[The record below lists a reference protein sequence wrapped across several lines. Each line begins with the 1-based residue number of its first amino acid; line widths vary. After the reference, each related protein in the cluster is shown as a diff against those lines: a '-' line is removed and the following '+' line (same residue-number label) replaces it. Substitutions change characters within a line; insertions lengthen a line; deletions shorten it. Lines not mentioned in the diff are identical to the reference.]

1 MKTYFI
7 ISVLIFGLAATN
19 HGKPINDIYS
29 IKEPTI
35 EEEAYVDDIPFN
47 TWDIASDIIHEGDEV
62 KMEDE
67 AYVDDIPF
75 DTRAMACACLLR
87 RMLNADG
94 EANVNDIPF
103 STEEILCEYL
113 AAKMREQYRN
123 EANINDMPEE
133 LNQVIKTLQNGNR
146 TSYTI
151 IYPAHSVL
159 PKSIRIETEADHK
172 LMIIPNASL

>member
-7 ISVLIFGLAATN
+7 ISVLIFGLSATN

-47 TWDIASDIIHEGDEV
+47 TWDIASDIINEGDEV
-62 KMEDE
+62 KMEEED
-67 AYVDDIPF
+67 Y
-75 DTRAMACACLLR
+75 
-87 RMLNADG
+87 
-94 EANVNDIPF
+94 VNDIPF
-103 STEEILCEYL
+103 STEEFLCEYL

-133 LNQVIKTLQNGNR
+133 LNHVIKLLQNGNK

-151 IYPAHSVL
+151 IYPANSVL
-159 PKSIRIETEADHK
+159 PKSIRIESEADHK
-172 LMIIPNASL
+172 VMIIPNASL